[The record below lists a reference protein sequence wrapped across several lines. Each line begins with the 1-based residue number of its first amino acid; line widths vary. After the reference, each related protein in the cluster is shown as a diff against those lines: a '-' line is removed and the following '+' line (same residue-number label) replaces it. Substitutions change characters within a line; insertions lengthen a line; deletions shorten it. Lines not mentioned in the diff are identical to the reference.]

1 MDKVLAAPT
10 NFPISIQNKSMSHHN
25 LRFSTM
31 RLAVPALLAAA
42 LAACG
47 GGDSG
52 GSGGGGGGSTP
63 PVTYTIGGSV
73 TGLGGTV
80 VLQNNGGGNL
90 SVSSNGAFT
99 FPTAVNSG
107 SAYAVT
113 VLTQPAGQTCTVA
126 NGSGTA
132 GANVSNVA
140 VTCAATQYSLGGTVS
155 GLSSGTL
162 VLKEDKS
169 LDSIAVTANGSY
181 HFNKNV
187 APGSAYAA
195 GVYRQPAGQ
204 TCTVAAPTGTATA
217 NVTSINVSCVANT
230 ITISGTITGV
240 TSPKVLQVNLGDS
253 LTVNAGASTFA
264 FQNAVASG
272 TPYFVSIAPSDQAV
286 QTCLVF
292 NGVGTATTNVTNVQ
306 ISCTPADPTFA
317 VGGTV
322 QGLTSGSV
330 DLQVNGGETITKS

>member
-1 MDKVLAAPT
+1 MDKVLAVPT
-10 NFPISIQNKSMSHHN
+10 NFPISIQNKSMTHHN
-25 LRFSTM
+25 IRFSTM

-52 GSGGGGGGSTP
+52 GSGGGGSTP

-90 SVSSNGAFT
+90 SVSANGAFT

-195 GVYRQPAGQ
+195 SVYRQPAGQ
-204 TCTVAAPTGTATA
+204 TCTVAAPTGTASA
-217 NVTSINVSCVANT
+217 NVTSINVACVANT

-253 LTVNAGASTFA
+253 RTVNAG
-264 FQNAVASG
+264 
-272 TPYFVSIAPSDQAV
+272 D
-286 QTCLVF
+286 
-292 NGVGTATTNVTNVQ
+292 
-306 ISCTPADPTFA
+306 
-317 VGGTV
+317 
-322 QGLTSGSV
+322 
-330 DLQVNGGETITKS
+330 